1 MAGPKS
7 KPKERSKALAPRPSR
22 GGGRGRG
29 RGGPGKSG
37 ERRSHGP
44 HLPNKL
50 RRELESLAP
59 ARDRGSGSDSDDEDD
74 VVGEDVYEYEEGV
87 PEEEARKNDRY
98 DAVAKYEYEFDVD
111 GSDAVRGHS
120 LSVVRVIFSF

>member
-1 MAGPKS
+1 MAGPKP
-7 KPKERSKALAPRPSR
+7 KPKERTKSLAPRASR
-22 GGGRGRG
+22 GGRRGG
-29 RGGPGKSG
+29 RGGAGKSG

-44 HLPNKL
+44 HLPNKM

-59 ARDRGSGSDSDDEDD
+59 ARDRGSDSDDEDD

-98 DAVAKYEYEFDVD
+98 DAVKTYEYDFDSD
-111 GSDAVRGHS
+111 GSNAVRADS
-120 LSVVRVIFSF
+120 LFVRLIFSF

>member
-7 KPKERSKALAPRPSR
+7 KPKERTRALGPRASR

-29 RGGPGKSG
+29 RGRGGAGKSG

-59 ARDRGSGSDSDDEDD
+59 ARDRGSDSDDEDD

-120 LSVVRVIFSF
+120 LSLCGARDL